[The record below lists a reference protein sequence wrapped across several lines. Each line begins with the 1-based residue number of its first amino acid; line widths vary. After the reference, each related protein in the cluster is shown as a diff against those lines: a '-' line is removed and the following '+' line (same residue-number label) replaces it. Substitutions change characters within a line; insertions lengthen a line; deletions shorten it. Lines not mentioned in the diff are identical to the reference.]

1 MSTDEPTFDILKDC
15 VAYYVIQ
22 ASYNKPK
29 KSKTNSAG
37 TEEDLSQQTGEE
49 LATELDEFIQYL
61 TQETFDTLP
70 ENVKSIESSDLD
82 LSAEGLGTIS
92 APPSFRETVITYSLT
107 TDDNGAE
114 DMFSSI
120 LSNFKDELVSMV
132 EDAKRASLPPAHG
145 WKSTRT
151 DTCEICSR
159 EVPLTYHHLIP
170 RSMHDKVLKRKWH
183 PQEMLNV
190 VAWLCRRVGFLAL
203 FLSD

>member
-1 MSTDEPTFDILKDC
+1 MTEASSDSTFDILKDC
-15 VAYYVIQ
+15 VAYHVIQ
-22 ASYNKPK
+22 ASYKPK
-29 KSKTNSAG
+29 KSKESSTG
-37 TEEDLSQQTGEE
+37 TEEE

-61 TQETFDTLP
+61 TQETFDALP
-70 ENVKSIESSDLD
+70 ENVKSMESFVPRSGQELAADLD
-82 LSAEGLGTIS
+82 LAEDLGTVS

-120 LSNFKDELVSMV
+120 LSNFNDELGSIA
-132 EDAKRASLPPAHG
+132 EDAKRASLPPAQG

-151 DTCEICSR
+151 DTCEICGR

-170 RSMHDKVLKRKWH
+170 RSVHDKVLKRKWH

-190 VAWLCRRVGFLAL
+190 VAWLCR
-203 FLSD
+203 

>member
-1 MSTDEPTFDILKDC
+1 MTSESTFDILKDC
-15 VAYYVIQ
+15 VAYHVIQ
-22 ASYNKPK
+22 ASYKPK
-29 KSKTNSAG
+29 KSKASSAR
-37 TEEDLSQQTGEE
+37 TEEDSQQTEEE
-49 LATELDEFIQYL
+49 LAAELDEFIQYL

-70 ENVKSIESSDLD
+70 ENVKSSDLD
-82 LSAEGLGTIS
+82 LMSAEDLGAIS
-92 APPSFRETVITYSLT
+92 TPPSFRETVITYSLT

-120 LSNFKDELVSMV
+120 LSNFKDELVSIV

-151 DTCEICSR
+151 DTCEICGR
-159 EVPLTYHHLIP
+159 DVPLTYHHLIP

-190 VAWLCRRVGFLAL
+190 VAWLCRSVRLVLGN
-203 FLSD
+203 